1 MAYTYATL
9 GLPLFLE
16 DTSGFITGPTDFLDI
31 YDRPPFVCVE
41 NAMEIAARRTT
52 VFVFDKRRHRNS
64 GVTLVFEPGLR
75 CSVTLGKDGREL
87 DIQQWLRNVGPL
99 LRRFRGSDGELYEW
113 SHKGPSSHEWSC
125 VQLGSNLLVAH
136 YDLKSKHEPR
146 YRTSGN
152 VLTVYERWSK
162 LSVELVASLIA
173 IRHVHAIGGK

>member
-1 MAYTYATL
+1 MAYTSATL

-52 VFVFDKRRHRNS
+52 VCIFDKRRSRDS
-64 GVTLVFEPGLR
+64 GVTLIFEPGMI
-75 CSVTLGKDGREL
+75 CTVILGQNGREL
-87 DIQQWLRNVGPL
+87 DIQRWLRTVGPS

-113 SHKGPSSHEWSC
+113 SYRSRSSHEWSC
-125 VQLGSNLLVAH
+125 LQLGSGILVAH
-136 YDLKSKHEPR
+136 YDLKSQHEPR

-152 VLTVYERWSK
+152 VLTVYERWSA
-162 LSVELVASLIA
+162 LSVELVASLIVM
-173 IRHVHAIGGK
+173 RHIHAIGGK